1 MKINRS
7 LIADF
12 SLAGVC
18 LVWGGTFVMM
28 KNILSREAPLNVL
41 FWRFTIATLFLLLI
55 LPQRLPDK
63 NTFKYGLI
71 LGTALFG
78 GYLFQTFG
86 LVYTTPARSAFITGL
101 SVILVPF
108 FSFAFLRT
116 KLKKETMI
124 GVAMALVGLAF
135 LTFNPTEF
143 IKKGQIFGDL
153 LTLVGAA
160 AYGLQIVLVE
170 KFSQKS
176 QALPLVIVEMGTVA
190 FLSFLL
196 AISFRSLRLPAQWI
210 DVGQFI
216 FLGTAATGLA
226 FAIQKVAQK
235 HTTAIHVGII
245 FVLEPV
251 FAAVVSYFL
260 WQEKFTP
267 RTLAG
272 CFFIVAGILFSEI
285 SSRLF
290 NHSPDS
296 ESTIFKSNSKPS
308 T

>member
-1 MKINRS
+1 MKVNRA
-7 LIADF
+7 LIADL

-28 KNILSREAPLNVL
+28 KNLLNREAPLNVL
-41 FWRFTIATLFLLLI
+41 FWRFTVATLFLFLI
-55 LPQRLPDK
+55 LPNRLPDK
-63 NTFKYGLI
+63 KTLKYGLI
-71 LGTALFG
+71 LGAALFG

-108 FSFAFLRT
+108 FSFTLLQT

-124 GVAMALVGLAF
+124 GVAMALIGLAF
-135 LTFNPTEF
+135 LTYNPFEF
-143 IKKGQIFGDL
+143 FKGQIFGDL

-190 FLSFLL
+190 ILSFLL
-196 AISFRSLRLPAQWI
+196 AISFQSLRLPTQWI
-210 DVGQFI
+210 DVGQFV
-216 FLGTAATGLA
+216 FLGIAATGLA

-267 RTLAG
+267 RTVAG

-285 SSRLF
+285 SPRLF
-290 NHSPDS
+290 NHSPGS

>member
-1 MKINRS
+1 MKVNRA
-7 LIADF
+7 LIADL

-18 LVWGGTFVMM
+18 LIWGGTFVMM
-28 KNILSREAPLNVL
+28 KNLLSREAALNVL
-41 FWRFTIATLFLLLI
+41 SWRFIIATLFLLLI
-55 LPQRLPDK
+55 IPQRLPDK
-63 NTFKYGLI
+63 KTFKYGLI
-71 LGTALFG
+71 LGAALFG

-86 LVYTTPARSAFITGL
+86 LIYTTPARSAFITGL

-108 FSFAFLRT
+108 FSFILLKT

-124 GVAMALVGLAF
+124 GVALALVGLAL
-135 LTFNPTEF
+135 LTFNPSEF
-143 IKKGQIFGDL
+143 LKGQILGDL
-153 LTLVGAA
+153 LTLIGAA

-176 QALPLVIVEMGTVA
+176 QPLPLVIVEMGTVA
-190 FLSFLL
+190 FLSLLL
-196 AISFRSLRLPAQWI
+196 AIPSRTFRIPAQWI
-210 DVGQFI
+210 DLGQFV
-216 FLGTAATGLA
+216 FLGIIATGLA

-235 HTTAIHVGII
+235 YTTAIHVGII

-260 WQEKFTP
+260 WHEKFTP
-267 RTLAG
+267 RTITG

-290 NHSPDS
+290 NHSPAS
-296 ESTIFKSNSKPS
+296 VSTIFKSNSKPS

>member
-135 LTFNPTEF
+135 LTYNPTEF
-143 IKKGQIFGDL
+143 LKGQIFGDL

-176 QALPLVIVEMGTVA
+176 QALPLVIIEMGTVA
-190 FLSFLL
+190 FLSLLL
-196 AISFRSLRLPAQWI
+196 AIPFRSLHLPAQWI
-210 DVGQFI
+210 DIGQFV
-216 FLGTAATGLA
+216 FLGIAATGLA

-260 WQEKFTP
+260 WHEKFTP
-267 RTLAG
+267 RTITG

-285 SSRLF
+285 SPRLF
-290 NHSPDS
+290 NHSPAS
-296 ESTIFKSNSKPS
+296 VSTIFKSNSKPS

>member
-101 SVILVPF
+101 SVILVTF

-190 FLSFLL
+190 FLSFYWLFL
-196 AISFRSLRLPAQWI
+196 FGHSAFPLSGSMLVSLFFRDRRNRAGFCDSKI
-210 DVGQFI
+210 
-216 FLGTAATGLA
+216 
-226 FAIQKVAQK
+226 AQK